1 VLLGPIISR
10 LFTCSNEEKEG
21 ACSSPI
27 SIVNIKTTVEVTNSD
42 KHSRLLRHGVNH
54 GRKMFHSTVLGCKKT
69 SFLLLYLV
77 THEYKLERISKS
89 RLTFAFVKII
99 FVSLLTCPF
108 NQRYGLGN
116 VE

>member
-1 VLLGPIISR
+1 M
-10 LFTCSNEEKEG
+10 
-21 ACSSPI
+21 
-27 SIVNIKTTVEVTNSD
+27 VNIKTTVEVTNSD
-42 KHSRLLRHGVNH
+42 KHSRLLRHEVNH
-54 GRKMFHSTVLGCKKT
+54 GRKMFHSTVLECKKTT
-69 SFLLLYLV
+69 SFLLFYLV